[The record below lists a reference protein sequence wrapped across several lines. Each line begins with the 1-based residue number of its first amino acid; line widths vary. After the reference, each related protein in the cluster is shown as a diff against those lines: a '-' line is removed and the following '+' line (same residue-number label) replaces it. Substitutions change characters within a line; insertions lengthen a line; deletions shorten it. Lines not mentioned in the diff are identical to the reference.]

1 MVSSWRYL
9 YFIYIAF
16 TIYMFLDSSAI
27 NFVCNLFPDAAST
40 ILNQYHNAGI
50 PGLTKHYST
59 NGMLLAVGTM
69 IFGSYALTE
78 KRRSDYLLFLISV
91 AALLLSGKR
100 AHTVFGL
107 AALYLCYFAYNSN
120 AKKSRL
126 VKGIGV
132 LLGALTVF
140 AVASYCVPA
149 LATVVFRFIDTAETG
164 DMSVGRVDVWLKAFS
179 MFGNHSLVGIGWG
192 QYVNQGGWFWNIH
205 NIYIQLLVETG
216 IIGFIIYCGWFLFHL
231 VRTWSIYSKMRV
243 NPEDYTNIDYCL
255 MNFSLAMQIFF
266 ILYGFTGNPLYDREM
281 FVPYFIACAI
291 SVNYANNDDGS
302 ELE

>member
-1 MVSSWRYL
+1 
-9 YFIYIAF
+9 
-16 TIYMFLDSSAI
+16 
-27 NFVCNLFPDAAST
+27 
-40 ILNQYHNAGI
+40 
-50 PGLTKHYST
+50 
-59 NGMLLAVGTM
+59 
-69 IFGSYALTE
+69 
-78 KRRSDYLLFLISV
+78 
-91 AALLLSGKR
+91 
-100 AHTVFGL
+100 
-107 AALYLCYFAYNSN
+107 
-120 AKKSRL
+120 
-126 VKGIGV
+126 
-132 LLGALTVF
+132 
-140 AVASYCVPA
+140 
-149 LATVVFRFIDTAETG
+149 
-164 DMSVGRVDVWLKAFS
+164 MSVGRVDVWLKAFS
-179 MFGNHSLVGIGWG
+179 MFGKHSLVGIGWG

-291 SVNYANNDDGS
+291 SVNYANNDDRS